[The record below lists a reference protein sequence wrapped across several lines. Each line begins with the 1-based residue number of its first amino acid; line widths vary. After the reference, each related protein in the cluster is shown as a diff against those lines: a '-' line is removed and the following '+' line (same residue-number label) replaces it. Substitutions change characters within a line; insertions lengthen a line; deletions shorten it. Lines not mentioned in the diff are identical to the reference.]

1 MSTPCE
7 AIVFHSGR
15 EAPQRTNRLSEASAT
30 LFPVG
35 WSVKDRIGWTVAQLH
50 RLVPTW
56 EEKLSLS
63 VERWD
68 RVRTDQEIQG

>member
-1 MSTPCE
+1 MRQYFFIQVVKPR
-7 AIVFHSGR
+7 SGLT
-15 EAPQRTNRLSEASAT
+15 EPSEASAT

-56 EEKLSLS
+56 EERLSLS

-68 RVRTDQEIQG
+68 HVRTDQDIQG